1 MTSQCP
7 FMIFLYKSAE
17 IVDDLL
23 PAEAVL
29 HLEALRDTLEPLEH
43 LYPICFDL
51 TFLDTLRNLAEELLA
66 NIAVVWVG
74 RPVERTVA
82 VLFQKGRPDKDV
94 CHLGARSTV
103 SGQRIAWPD
112 GADGG
117 SFIGFHDVGTQGTR
131 ALFAYGVSP
140 SSNHV
145 TSLHLTWTI
154 PTTSHPKTVPVP
166 KAFDLR
172 DGTPVGLRATYRTL
186 TNSFFGLRAR
196 RNA

>member
-1 MTSQCP
+1 
-7 FMIFLYKSAE
+7 MIFLYKSAE
-17 IVDDLL
+17 IVDDLP

-29 HLEALRDTLEPLEH
+29 HLEAFRDTFEPLEN

-66 NIAVVWVG
+66 NIVVVGVG

-94 CHLGARSTV
+94 RHLDARSTV
-103 SGQRIAWPD
+103 FSQRLAWPD

-131 ALFAYGVSP
+131 APFAYDVKCT
-140 SSNHV
+140 SNALV
-145 TSLHLTWTI
+145 LQLSQDILTFVINTSYCSELLQ
-154 PTTSHPKTVPVP
+154 VFVMM
-166 KAFDLR
+166 
-172 DGTPVGLRATYRTL
+172 
-186 TNSFFGLRAR
+186 R
-196 RNA
+196 RRCRV